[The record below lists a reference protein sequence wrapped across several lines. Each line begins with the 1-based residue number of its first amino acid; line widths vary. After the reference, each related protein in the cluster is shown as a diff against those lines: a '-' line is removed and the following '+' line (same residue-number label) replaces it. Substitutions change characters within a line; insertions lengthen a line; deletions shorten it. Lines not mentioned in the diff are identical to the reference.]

1 MFGNKLRAER
11 SSIFKEI
18 AFFTLQLGIKRKQ
31 GLSAPE
37 RAVKNSAGGLEIFQS
52 HRNRDSKR
60 ISAESFE
67 AEQVQYTHILNA
79 GTPTCR
85 RFSEGPSLMKGQ
97 QLTCLAT
104 VRPLARWNRT
114 IDAES
119 IKAMALDCCCLWWM
133 LMSPRCLSYRY
144 FKNKEVALTVDDCV
158 GIMKVF

>member
-37 RAVKNSAGGLEIFQS
+37 RAVKNSGGGLVIFQRL
-52 HRNRDSKR
+52 RNRDSKR

-67 AEQVQYTHILNA
+67 AEQVQYTYISHA
-79 GTPTCR
+79 RTPTCW

-97 QLTCLAT
+97 QLPCLAT
-104 VRPLARWNRT
+104 VQPLSRWNRT

-119 IKAMALDCCCLWWM
+119 IKTMPLDCCCLWWM
-133 LMSPRCLSYRY
+133 LMSPCCLSYRY
-144 FKNKEVALTVDDCV
+144 FKHKEVALTVDDCV
-158 GIMKVF
+158 GIMKAF